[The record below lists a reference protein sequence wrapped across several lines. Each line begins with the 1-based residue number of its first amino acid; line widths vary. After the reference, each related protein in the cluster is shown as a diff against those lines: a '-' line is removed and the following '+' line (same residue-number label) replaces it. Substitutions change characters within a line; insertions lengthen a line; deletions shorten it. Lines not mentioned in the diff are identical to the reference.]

1 MKRTFA
7 LGLTATTALFSLTPS
22 AWASSALEMLGTP
35 TGGNA
40 LTARLFSRNAGA
52 TYFNPAL
59 LPDATFKL
67 EAGFFGLVTRGRIH
81 LKSRPAGVDV
91 PTGVYDSELS
101 FPDANVP
108 RPIATQDLAN
118 PRSDTNENDHVLYA
132 VVGLVRPLAGKYL
145 VFGFY
150 SLLPVNSFLDEKGFY
165 ADEREQYFS
174 NKLYFEQLGDR
185 ASASSFAF
193 ALGSQLNDWLAVGA
207 GIDIAVVTQSNTAV
221 YVPDAA
227 HQANVLLNPDIH
239 TNSKFKPYLGVV
251 YRPSP
256 RVVIA
261 ATLHLGTSND
271 TTGQNQVR
279 IRNDTSQYP
288 PDLNYIPQTYT
299 LTQGN
304 EPARLG
310 LGASLASR
318 RQVESG
324 RPAWEVGLV
333 AVAERWS
340 QYRDRHGESPLDTW
354 HDTVTVVA
362 GGNFAWRQRRLAFDL
377 GYVPS
382 PVPDQ
387 TGRTNY
393 VDNPR
398 IVSSASIES
407 PVKLLGREIEA
418 GFYLFG
424 SVFVPRSVDKDLN
437 RTDAN
442 KLVDEFPDNTIN
454 NLTHLPDPRAANLQ
468 TNNPGYPGF
477 DSHGYMLGLGVCLRI
492 AR

>member
-1 MKRTFA
+1 MNRFFA
-7 LGLTATTALFSLTPS
+7 FVLTALAALPFLTPP
-22 AWASSALEMLGTP
+22 ARASSALEMLGSP

-40 LTARLFSRNAGA
+40 LTARLFSHNAGA
-52 TYFNPAL
+52 AYFNPAL
-59 LPDATFKL
+59 LPVATFKL
-67 EAGFFGLVTRGRIH
+67 EAGFFGLVTRGKIR
-81 LKSRPAGVDV
+81 LKARPAGSDV
-91 PTGVYDSELS
+91 PTAVYDSELS
-101 FPDANVP
+101 FAGP

-118 PRSDTNENDHVLYA
+118 PRSNTDENDHVLYA

-150 SLLPVNSFLDEKGFY
+150 SLLPINSFLDEKGFF
-165 ADEREQYFS
+165 ADEREQYFT

-193 ALGSQLNDWLAVGA
+193 SLGSQLNDWLSIGA

-227 HQANVLLNPDIH
+227 KQSNVLLNPDIH

-256 RVVIA
+256 RVNIA

-279 IRNDTSQYP
+279 IRNDTSQYG
-288 PDLNYIPQTYT
+288 PDVNYIPQTYV

-304 EPARLG
+304 EPARVG

-318 RQVESG
+318 RLVESG

-333 AVAERWS
+333 LVGERWS
-340 QYRDRHGESPLDTW
+340 QYRDRHGESPLDAW
-354 HDTVTVVA
+354 HNTVSLVA
-362 GGNFAWRQRRLAFDL
+362 GGNFAWRQRRLSFDL

-393 VDNPR
+393 VDNSR

-407 PVKLLGREIEA
+407 PVNLLGREIEA

-442 KLVDEFPDNTIN
+442 ALVDEFPDSTVN
-454 NLTHLPDPRAANLQ
+454 NLTHLPDPRAAGLQ

-477 DSHGYMLGLGVCLRI
+477 DSHGYMLGAGFSLRI

>member
-1 MKRTFA
+1 MKRISASA
-7 LGLTATTALFSLTPS
+7 LAAAVTLSFLTPP

-67 EAGFFGLVTRGRIH
+67 EAGFFGLVTRGKIR

-91 PTGVYDSELS
+91 PTAVYDPELS
-101 FPDANVP
+101 FPGAGV

-118 PRSDTNENDHVLYA
+118 PRSDTDEDDHVLYA

-150 SLLPVNSFLDEKGFY
+150 SLLPVNSFLDEKGFFS
-165 ADEREQYFS
+165 DEREQYFS

-185 ASASSFAF
+185 ASATSFAF
-193 ALGSQLNDWLAVGA
+193 ALGSQLNDWLSIGA

-221 YVPDAA
+221 YMPDAA
-227 HQANVLLNPDIH
+227 KQSNVLLNPDIH

-256 RVVIA
+256 RVSIA

-288 PDLNYIPQTYT
+288 PGLDYIPQTYT

-304 EPARLG
+304 EPTRIG
-310 LGASLASR
+310 LGASLVSR
-318 RQVESG
+318 RQVDNG

-354 HDTVTVVA
+354 QDTVTLVA

-393 VDNPR
+393 VDNSR

-407 PVKLLGREIEA
+407 PVNLLGREIEA

-424 SVFVPRSVDKDLN
+424 SVFIPRSVDKDPN
-437 RTDAN
+437 AAHP
-442 KLVDEFPDNTIN
+442 VIDEFPDSTVN
-454 NLTHLPDPRAANLQ
+454 NLTHLPDPRAAGLQ

-477 DSHGYMLGLGVCLRI
+477 SSSGYMLGLGVCLRI